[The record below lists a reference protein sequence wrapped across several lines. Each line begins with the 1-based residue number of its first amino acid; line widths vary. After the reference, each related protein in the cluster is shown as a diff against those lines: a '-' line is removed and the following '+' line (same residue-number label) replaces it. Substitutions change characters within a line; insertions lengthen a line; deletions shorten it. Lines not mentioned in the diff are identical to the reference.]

1 MEMKEISKNPKNPYD
16 TPEKT
21 TNHVLNVVADMEAS
35 TLDIKEVRVSTNND
49 DLVHMEKRN
58 LRWKRMIYEDSG
70 GNKADEH
77 VSRPCSYLGV
87 GCYNLPAI
95 VIPPSLPVETFAYG

>member
-1 MEMKEISKNPKNPYD
+1 MEMKEISKTPKNLYD

-49 DLVHMEKRN
+49 DLVHVEKRN
-58 LRWKRMIYEDSG
+58 LRLKRMIYEDLG
-70 GNKADEH
+70 GNKADDH
-77 VSRPCSYLGV
+77 VARSCSYLGV
-87 GCYNLPAI
+87 GCYSLPAT